1 MGHLPFSTEDFAR
14 GDISLDSKII
24 HPAIDPLTVKNKD
37 IGDSTTDKYLK
48 KYDLKTDKPII
59 TQISRFDKWKDPEGV
74 VDVFDKVKEEV
85 DSRLVLLG
93 APAIDDPE
101 GPKIYK
107 RLIEKVKGRDDVIVI
122 NKESDI
128 LVNVLQRVSSVV
140 LQKSLGEGF
149 GLTVTEALWKG
160 AAVVASDVGGIPL
173 QIVDEET
180 GFLVDPND
188 HEQVAEKIIRILEDP
203 ELRAKLGG
211 SAYNQVEEHF
221 LIIHQLLDWI
231 KVLKEVLF

>member
-1 MGHLPFSTEDFAR
+1 MS
-14 GDISLDSKII
+14 
-24 HPAIDPLTVKNKD
+24 
-37 IGDSTTDKYLK
+37 
-48 KYDLKTDKPII
+48 
-59 TQISRFDKWKDPEGV
+59 
-74 VDVFDKVKEEV
+74 KVKEEV